1 MRSHVGIHSF
11 IGLRNCANRKLSKS
25 ERPVLSPSLVCNVLL
40 GMTEAVMA
48 TTLPSSAEGMVD
60 RLTPNVPMLILLA
73 HLFDGDG
80 EGFCAEPCGNR
91 EAQWPSLW
99 QRRKRAACGRAAS
112 QAAKSLATA

>member
-91 EAQWPSLW
+91 
-99 QRRKRAACGRAAS
+99 
-112 QAAKSLATA
+112 

>member
-1 MRSHVGIHSF
+1 
-11 IGLRNCANRKLSKS
+11 
-25 ERPVLSPSLVCNVLL
+25 
-40 GMTEAVMA
+40 MA

-91 EAQWPSLW
+91 EAQWP
-99 QRRKRAACGRAAS
+99 ACGRAAS
-112 QAAKSLATA
+112 PAVESVATA